1 MKKIQRLDKK
11 SDFHKKELEKM
22 KILLE
27 EKKNK
32 SLKVSQK
39 NQLNRISENSGKK
52 SPVQR
57 ELKKL
62 RRQLRNR
69 NHKYELEGFISEETI
84 LRRIKEL
91 ESLLTEK

>member
-1 MKKIQRLDKK
+1 M
-11 SDFHKKELEKM
+11 
-22 KILLE
+22 E

>member
-1 MKKIQRLDKK
+1 
-11 SDFHKKELEKM
+11 M

-62 RRQLRNR
+62 RRKLRNR